1 MREGLYG
8 FARQENIGI
17 PGVLDCYRSEKN
29 GFVAAEISERLYQP
43 LSARLEQVG
52 LKTDGIEAYQQYLK
66 QFDCRFL
73 LLIWQEQEEVRL
85 YFFSGT
91 RQVRALEFLDY
102 LIPDF
107 GLAKGDAD
115 SAGGRMSSTI
125 LNVQMADMEIS
136 KTLEYFLKM
145 SSSYFEDC
153 KQIDAIQYGIEHAE
167 EIRSLPRYVKKQTP
181 WAYVRS
187 TDIVEQGRKLRIK
200 SLENESGI
208 VMASDPDIYIMIG
221 CRGEVYDMRRDK
233 FEHTYEAT
241 EEPLD
246 IFTHMLDFLPEA
258 ELVPE
263 GSFVSLDGLA
273 HLCYPKKDA
282 GIYARKLSERTKVFP
297 TGDNEGY
304 YLGRA
309 GDYMAVRRDD
319 LTDIYVIQEDIFAL
333 TYEEADT
340 KFL

>member
-1 MREGLYG
+1 MREKLYG
-8 FARQENIGI
+8 FTRQENIGI
-17 PGVLDCYRSEKN
+17 AGFGDCYRSERD
-29 GFVAAEISERLYQP
+29 GFVVAEISERLYQP
-43 LSARLEQVG
+43 LSARLERVEM
-52 LKTDGIEAYQQYLK
+52 KTDGIEVYQQYLK
-66 QFDCRFL
+66 QLGCRFL
-73 LLIWQEQEEVRL
+73 LLVWREQEEERL

-102 LIPDF
+102 LIPEF
-107 GLAKGDAD
+107 GLAKGDAG
-115 SAGGRMSSTI
+115 SAGGRMSSAI
-125 LNVQMADMEIS
+125 LNVQMAGMELS
-136 KTLEYFLKM
+136 ETMEYFLKM
-145 SSSYFEDC
+145 SASYFEDC
-153 KQIDAIQYGIEHAE
+153 EQIDARQYGIEHAE
-167 EIRSLPRYVKKQTP
+167 EIKGFSRYVKKQVP

-187 TDIVEQGRKLRIK
+187 TDIVEQGRRLRIK

-208 VMASDPDIYIMIG
+208 IMTSDPDIYIMIG
-221 CRGEVYDMRRDK
+221 RRGEVYDMRREK

-246 IFTHMLDFLPEA
+246 IFTQMMDFLPEA

-263 GSFVSLDGLA
+263 GSFVSLDELA

-282 GIYARKLSERTKVFP
+282 GIYAKKLSDRTKVFP

-333 TYEEADT
+333 TYEKACEGEA
-340 KFL
+340 